1 MGALSLVKMG
11 QLRLLARLVVIVIL
25 GSVLQQQL
33 VAADKGVGRNLK
45 YFKSMSFP
53 NQVHGLV
60 GTTNVGNPLDK
71 VCDQSRLT
79 GLSSCP
85 LVDVRAAC
93 GV

>member
-1 MGALSLVKMG
+1 MG

-25 GSVLQQQL
+25 GSVLQQQQQQL

-85 LVDVRAAC
+85 LVDV
-93 GV
+93 